1 MHKAF
6 FGDREREF
14 SLTPHLIPEL
24 ERLTGKG
31 IGAIVEGVRRASFS
45 ELVNTVRLGLIG
57 GGTHPKEADAL
68 LQAYVNAHPLGEV
81 HLLALDILNDLWTG
95 PEPVFREATDAEK
108 AEVELRTG
116 RAARNAVREA
126 AATGDLSAAIN
137 ADAA

>member
-31 IGAIVEGVRRASFS
+31 FGAIVEGVRRASFA

-57 GGTHPKEADAL
+57 GGTHPEEAQTL
-68 LQAYVNAHPLGEV
+68 VQTYVNAHPLGEV
-81 HLLALDILNDLWTG
+81 HLLALDILHDLWTG
-95 PEPVFREATDAEK
+95 PETQPIDRVA
-108 AEVELRTG
+108 G
-116 RAARNAVREA
+116 
-126 AATGDLSAAIN
+126 
-137 ADAA
+137 